1 MNRVTAY
8 VNTLK
13 VSRLAEELIAAGI
26 KEMRVIEH
34 FSPTSQISRLQLF
47 CEDDLVDKVREII
60 HRLGSNGSPP
70 SYDIAVSD
78 FDPAFP
84 SQIPIGK
91 RMSVLEEPQLARRI
105 RSLFKGAS
113 TGLTVVFSGD
123 NSEYGCRWHVH

>member
-1 MNRVTAY
+1 MKRVTAY

-47 CEDDLVDKVREII
+47 CEDDLVDNVREII

-113 TGLTVVFSGD
+113 TGPTVIFSGD
-123 NSEYGCRWHVH
+123 NSEYRCRRHVH